1 MRSRTRPSSS
11 SRFGTGAKTVTP
23 QRYYRALRTGPSHAG
38 VEQLRV
44 IMGRS
49 AIHPGEHLVEQ
60 MEALDMSAAELAR
73 GRFGR
78 PKVRKGVVLTS
89 KNVLLSNFGAL

>member
-1 MRSRTRPSSS
+1 
-11 SRFGTGAKTVTP
+11 
-23 QRYYRALRTGPSHAG
+23 
-38 VEQLRV
+38 
-44 IMGRS
+44 MGRS

-78 PKVRKGVVLTS
+78 PKVRKGVGLTS
-89 KNVLLSNFGAL
+89 KNVLLSNFGALEQGSVLVAHLQTRRDNRKSPPFSVFSD